1 MADIKFSSR
10 GISPQADGGDRRVQR
25 SRAAITAAFTELAF
39 ERGYPNIAVS
49 DVAKRAD
56 VGRSTLYTHF
66 SGMDELLAQSLD
78 IHLSTIA
85 TCTVKEELDPA
96 LIKVVG
102 HFWQQRRVART
113 MLLGEAGV
121 AIARRLVYRIEE
133 ALLEL
138 RAGRCRPGLP
148 LSLVAEQLAAGQ
160 LAVLARWLS
169 GRVTASPDGVARLL
183 HRTTYAA
190 ALASLETTTSDDTER
205 PVFSGN

>member
-10 GISPQADGGDRRVQR
+10 GFSPQLDGGDRRVQR

-66 SGMDELLAQSLD
+66 SGMDDLLAQSLD

-113 MLLGEAGV
+113 MLSGEAGV

-138 RAGRCRPGLP
+138 RAANRCRPGLP

-160 LAVLARWLS
+160 LAVLARWLG
-169 GRVTASPDGVARLL
+169 GRVTASPDEVARLL

-190 ALASLETTTSDDTER
+190 ALASL
-205 PVFSGN
+205 

>member
-1 MADIKFSSR
+1 MADIKLSAR
-10 GISPQADGGDRRVQR
+10 GFSPQSDGGDRRVQR

-39 ERGYPNIAVS
+39 ERGYPNIGVS

-66 SGMDELLAQSLD
+66 SGMDDVLAHSLD
-78 IHLSTIA
+78 IHLITIA
-85 TCTVKEELDPA
+85 RCTVKEKLDPA
-96 LIKVVG
+96 LTQVVG

-113 MLLGEAGV
+113 ILSGEAGV

-138 RAGRCRPGLP
+138 RAASRCRPGLP

-160 LAVLARWLS
+160 LAVLARWLG
-169 GRVTASPDGVARLL
+169 GRVTASHDQVAQLL

-190 ALASLETTTSDDTER
+190 ALASL
-205 PVFSGN
+205 